1 MDIRRESERLI
12 VAFGRADAVAGA
24 VVLVGVAAGLAAYVA
39 IRGLSAPD
47 VQPRSTADAWAAA
60 PVFTIATD
68 GHPGRGP
75 LDAPV
80 TIVEFTDYE
89 CPFCGQHARQ
99 VLPTLLASWG
109 DTLRYVVR
117 NFPNLVLHPRALAAA
132 EAAECAHRQGRFW
145 EYRALLHELPL
156 DLSAERLAS
165 AAVGSAIDTTR
176 FQSCVETRATRDVVA
191 VDLLTAWEA
200 GVFGTPT
207 FFVNGRRFGGE
218 RTLDQLNELVR
229 RALTDAP
236 R

>member
-1 MDIRRESERLI
+1 MEFRRESQRLI
-12 VAFGRADAVAGA
+12 VTVGRADAVAGA
-24 VVLVGVAAGLAAYVA
+24 VAFVGVAAGLAAFFVV
-39 IRGLSAPD
+39 RGFGAPD
-47 VQPRSTADAWAAA
+47 AQTTSTTDAWAAA

-68 GHPGRGP
+68 GHPARGP
-75 LDAPV
+75 ADAPV

-117 NFPNLVLHPRALAAA
+117 NFPNLVLHPRALPAA
-132 EAAECAHRQGRFW
+132 EAAECAHGHDRFW

-156 DLSAERLAS
+156 DLSGERLTSVAVAS
-165 AAVGSAIDTTR
+165 GIDTTR
-176 FQSCVETRATRDVVA
+176 FRSCVETRATRDVVA
-191 VDLLTAWEA
+191 LDLLAAWEA

-218 RTLDQLNELVR
+218 RTLDQLNEFIRL
-229 RALTDAP
+229 ALTDAA